1 MIRHLRHL
9 RAGTACAVL
18 ALLQLSA
25 CGGGGSNN
33 PMFTPIPP
41 VATTPPTTPPPSEPP
56 PVVTSPLQR
65 ATVYGN
71 VLGTDDAAATGTYSW
86 KGVPFAKPPVGE
98 LRWKAPVDPVPWTT
112 VKTTQKLGNAC
123 VQTGRLYGPGQN
135 NQYDAT
141 IGASI
146 GKTTGAEDCLY
157 LNIWAP
163 SKAAATDKLPVI
175 VFVYGGSNI
184 TGYTG
189 DPVYDGA
196 ALAKAANAVV
206 VTVNYRLGIMGF
218 LASPQL
224 KTGADANDDSGNYAI
239 LDLIKGMKFVNA
251 NIAAFG
257 GDPGNVTLMGQ
268 SAGAVNIYA
277 LMVSPLVAN
286 AKPALFQR
294 LVPLSGGVATATT
307 QPNQVNA
314 LLSAL
319 LVADGTV
326 ADTAAAAIYI
336 AGQSNADLAAYL
348 RSKSADTLLQ
358 TVLKKLVP
366 LGLSASNP
374 LNDGTV
380 VPVDPIAAI
389 NAGKFLK
396 VPVLAGY
403 TRDETKLFPQNLAT
417 SPAFGGISG
426 RLLDDPTVFSM
437 AYSYD
442 PNAAPTT
449 SLEQWIPG
457 QYLPV
462 ATPVTGFNART
473 DLYNQYF
480 FIALRKQIFPVLQA
494 QNVPLWWYQFNWDK
508 SPAPFNDIFGAAH
521 TFDLPFVF
529 GNFGPSL
536 YSKFANSKANE
547 PGRLELSDAMM
558 KSLAA
563 FARGGDP
570 NNAALGVNWP
580 QYPSMLNFDASLT
593 AKAITVQ

>member
-1 MIRHLRHL
+1 MIRHL

-33 PMFTPIPP
+33 PVFTPIPP
-41 VATTPPTTPPPSEPP
+41 ATTPPPTTPPPSEPP

-65 ATVYGN
+65 DTVYGS
-71 VLGTDDAAATGTYSW
+71 VLGTDDAAANGTYSW

-98 LRWKAPVDPVPWTT
+98 LRWKAPVDPQPWTT

-141 IGASI
+141 IGTSI

-163 SKAAATDKLPVI
+163 ATAAATDKLPVI

-224 KTGADANDDSGNYAI
+224 KAGLDANDDSGNYAI

-326 ADTAAAAIYI
+326 ADTAAAATYI

-358 TVLKKLVP
+358 TVLTKLVP

-426 RLLDDPTVFSM
+426 RLIDDPTVFSM

-442 PNAAPTT
+442 PNAAPAT
-449 SLEQWIPG
+449 SLTQWIPG

-462 ATPVTGFNART
+462 TTPVTGFNART

>member
-1 MIRHLRHL
+1 MISHL
-9 RAGTACAVL
+9 RAGIAGAIL

-25 CGGGGSNN
+25 CGGGGNQG
-33 PMFTPIPP
+33 PVFTPVAAAAPTSPAAPP
-41 VATTPPTTPPPSEPP
+41 ASGPPPEAPP
-56 PVVTSPLQR
+56 ALQR
-65 ATVYGN
+65 ATVYGQ
-71 VLGTDDAAATGTYSW
+71 VLGSDDSASNGTYSW
-86 KGVPFAKPPVGE
+86 KGVPFARPPVGA
-98 LRWKAPVDPVPWTT
+98 LRWKAPVDPEPWTA
-112 VKTTQKLGNAC
+112 VKATQKLGNAC

-141 IGASI
+141 IGTSY

-163 SKAAATDKLPVI
+163 STAAATDKLPVI
-175 VFVYGGSNI
+175 VFVHGGSNI

-196 ALAKAANAVV
+196 ALAKAAHAVV

-224 KTGADANDDSGNYAI
+224 KAGVDANDDSGNYAI
-239 LDLIKGMKFVNA
+239 LDLIKAMQFVNA

-277 LMVSPLVAN
+277 LMVSPLVVK
-286 AKPALFQR
+286 AKPALFHR
-294 LVPLSGGVATATT
+294 LVPLSGGVATATN
-307 QPNQVNA
+307 QPSQVNA
-314 LLSAL
+314 LLAAL

-326 ADTAAAAIYI
+326 ADDTAAGAYI
-336 AGQSNADLAAYL
+336 AGRSNAELAAYL

-358 TVLKKLVP
+358 TVLKKLAP

-389 NAGKFLK
+389 NAGAFLK
-396 VPVLAGY
+396 VPVMAGY
-403 TRDETKLFPQNLAT
+403 TRDETKLFPQNLAI

-442 PNAAPTT
+442 PDAAPATT
-449 SLEQWIPG
+449 LEQWIPG

-462 ATPVTGFNART
+462 TTPVTGFNART

-508 SPAPFNDIFGAAH
+508 APAPFNDIFGAAH

-536 YSKFANSKANE
+536 YARFANSKANA

-563 FARGGDP
+563 FARTGDP
-570 NNAALGVNWP
+570 NNAALGVRWSP
-580 QYPSMLNFDASLT
+580 YPSMLNFDASLS
-593 AKAITVQ
+593 AKAITVQP

>member
-1 MIRHLRHL
+1 MIRHL

-33 PMFTPIPP
+33 PVFTPIPP
-41 VATTPPTTPPPSEPP
+41 ATTPPATDPPPSEPP

-65 ATVYGN
+65 ATVYGS
-71 VLGTDDAAATGTYSW
+71 VLGNDDSAATGTYSW
-86 KGVPFAKPPVGE
+86 KGVPFAKPPVGD
-98 LRWKAPVDPVPWTT
+98 LRWKAPVDPEPWAA

-141 IGASI
+141 IGTSI

-163 SKAAATDKLPVI
+163 STAKATDKLPVI

-251 NIAAFG
+251 NITAFG

-286 AKPALFQR
+286 AKPALFHR
-294 LVPLSGGVATATT
+294 LVPLSGGVATAST

-314 LLSAL
+314 LLRAL

-326 ADTAAAAIYI
+326 ADDAAAATYI

-462 ATPVTGFNART
+462 TTPVTGFNART

-480 FIALRKQIFPVLQA
+480 FIALRKQIFPVLQS

-563 FARGGDP
+563 FARSGDP

-580 QYPSMLNFDASLT
+580 QYPAMLNFDASLT
-593 AKAITVQ
+593 AKAITLQ

>member
-1 MIRHLRHL
+1 
-9 RAGTACAVL
+9 
-18 ALLQLSA
+18 
-25 CGGGGSNN
+25 
-33 PMFTPIPP
+33 
-41 VATTPPTTPPPSEPP
+41 
-56 PVVTSPLQR
+56 
-65 ATVYGN
+65 
-71 VLGTDDAAATGTYSW
+71 
-86 KGVPFAKPPVGE
+86 
-98 LRWKAPVDPVPWTT
+98 

-141 IGASI
+141 IGTSI

-163 SKAAATDKLPVI
+163 STAAATDKLPVI

-326 ADTAAAAIYI
+326 ADTTAAAAYI

-348 RSKSADTLLQ
+348 RVQERGHAAADGAEEAGAAG
-358 TVLKKLVP
+358 P
-366 LGLSASNP
+366 LGL
-374 LNDGTV
+374 
-380 VPVDPIAAI
+380 
-389 NAGKFLK
+389 
-396 VPVLAGY
+396 
-403 TRDETKLFPQNLAT
+403 Q
-417 SPAFGGISG
+417 PAERRHGGSG
-426 RLLDDPTVFSM
+426 RSDRGDQCREVPEGAGAGRLHARRDQ
-437 AYSYD
+437 A
-442 PNAAPTT
+442 
-449 SLEQWIPG
+449 
-457 QYLPV
+457 LP
-462 ATPVTGFNART
+462 A
-473 DLYNQYF
+473 
-480 FIALRKQIFPVLQA
+480 
-494 QNVPLWWYQFNWDK
+494 
-508 SPAPFNDIFGAAH
+508 
-521 TFDLPFVF
+521 
-529 GNFGPSL
+529 
-536 YSKFANSKANE
+536 E
-547 PGRLELSDAMM
+547 PGHLARVRRHQPSVRLDLR
-558 KSLAA
+558 A
-563 FARGGDP
+563 FTTCAQRTSSALLNSSSCLRRSCSRPTRPARR
-570 NNAALGVNWP
+570 
-580 QYPSMLNFDASLT
+580 PSAGRPASPSPWRCRR
-593 AKAITVQ
+593 

>member
-1 MIRHLRHL
+1 MIRHL

-18 ALLQLSA
+18 ALLQLTA

-33 PMFTPIPP
+33 PVFTPLPP
-41 VATTPPTTPPPSEPP
+41 ATTSPPPSEPP
-56 PVVTSPLQR
+56 PAATSPLQR
-65 ATVYGN
+65 ATVYGSI
-71 VLGTDDAAATGTYSW
+71 LGTDDAATNGTYSW

-98 LRWKAPVDPVPWTT
+98 LRWKAPVDPTPWTT

-141 IGASI
+141 IGTSI
-146 GKTTGAEDCLY
+146 GKTTGSEDCLY

-163 SKAAATDKLPVI
+163 STAKATDKLPVI

-224 KTGADANDDSGNYAI
+224 KAGLDANDDSGNYAI

-257 GDPGNVTLMGQ
+257 GDPANVTLMGQ

-307 QPNQVNA
+307 KPNQVNA

-326 ADTAAAAIYI
+326 ADDAAAATYI
-336 AGQSNADLAAYL
+336 ARQSNADLAAYL

-358 TVLKKLVP
+358 TVLKKLAP

-389 NAGKFLK
+389 NAGQFLK
-396 VPVLAGY
+396 VPVMAGY

-426 RLLDDPTVFSM
+426 RLLDDPTVFAM

-442 PNAAPTT
+442 PNAAPAT

-462 ATPVTGFNART
+462 TTPVTGFNART

-563 FARGGDP
+563 FARSGDP

-580 QYPSMLNFDASLT
+580 QYPAMLNFDASLS